1 MTRSAV
7 RICPAAPEKSLK
19 SHDFEDFFFCIKK
32 TAIGADENTALDV
45 SPAERGFC
53 LCRECS
59 LRRPWPE
66 HRAAPI
72 VCSHLDDPCGIVI
85 VPEICSLAGSRICR
99 RRGYTLE
106 FKGNACAFPCAI
118 GACTACHQADSLRN
132 YDMESSSAAYS
143 RFHQP
148 GWLTSPTNSGSP
160 SMPVIAKT
168 NGLSSVKS
176 ISSSGPIIAVA
187 STPRMV

>member
-1 MTRSAV
+1 MRTLPLMFLRRSEDFAAAV
-7 RICPAAPEKSLK
+7 NVVCAGHGLNIEQRPLYVSIWTTLAASSQSLK
-19 SHDFEDFFFCIKK
+19 SAAFRVVVF
-32 TAIGADENTALDV
+32 AAGAATFLHVE
-45 SPAERGFC
+45 
-53 LCRECS
+53 S
-59 LRRPWPE
+59 L
-66 HRAAPI
+66 
-72 VCSHLDDPCGIVI
+72 L
-85 VPEICSLAGSRICR
+85 
-99 RRGYTLE
+99 LE

-118 GACTACHQADSLRN
+118 GDCTACHQAASLRN

-148 GWLTSPTNSGSP
+148 GWLTRPTNSGRP

-187 STPRMV
+187 SGASTV